1 MLTQFTPLPT
11 AAARLVVAAE
21 EETALPPPPPEDVD
35 LLLDDVED
43 HLLSSEGAWE
53 APWETE
59 FRRAAAQAAAAPM
72 LSATS
77 ADVEDDEDE
86 EDVEEDDEDP
96 VPEDGGAWTLAAAV
110 EHFAPQPIGPVMGGR
125 YLGLRAAACGE
136 ACHVLVGSSGDVW
149 EWRQVHGLD
158 PHAPP
163 LQMAGHPVRLPSL
176 CNKHVTQVACGAH
189 HTMALSAL
197 DQVWGAWNASVG
209 ERRRPCS

>member
-1 MLTQFTPLPT
+1 
-11 AAARLVVAAE
+11 
-21 EETALPPPPPEDVD
+21 
-35 LLLDDVED
+35 
-43 HLLSSEGAWE
+43 
-53 APWETE
+53 
-59 FRRAAAQAAAAPM
+59 
-72 LSATS
+72 
-77 ADVEDDEDE
+77 
-86 EDVEEDDEDP
+86 VEEDDEDP

-149 EWRQVHGLD
+149 EWRK
-158 PHAPP
+158 P

-197 DQVWGAWNASVG
+197 DQVWGAWHSSVG
-209 ERRRPCS
+209 ERRPCSSAFFLNPVMEVVGCTLMLLLSLLFASACFLRVCCLLLADTYC